1 MNISAELPA
10 VNTGSAEED
19 EEGVADGPLAAEV
32 GRAVDDPAA
41 DDAAPVAVLAVTLD
55 IELSIVTGYAVRKSD
70 GSLGIL
76 LINKG
81 EQSFEVAADLPES
94 PRGVS
99 ARRLGRAEYDAG
111 SGPAQLSVRVE
122 SRRVT
127 ITLPA
132 TSMVGL
138 EVR

>member
-1 MNISAELPA
+1 M
-10 VNTGSAEED
+10 
-19 EEGVADGPLAAEV
+19 
-32 GRAVDDPAA
+32 
-41 DDAAPVAVLAVTLD
+41 TLD
-55 IELSIVTGYAVRKSD
+55 AEPSVVTGYAVRKSD
-70 GSLGIL
+70 GSLGVL

-81 EQSFEVAADLPES
+81 GQSLEVAVDLPAS
-94 PRGVS
+94 PRGVT
-99 ARRLGRAEYDAG
+99 ARRFGRAEYDAG

>member
-1 MNISAELPA
+1 M
-10 VNTGSAEED
+10 
-19 EEGVADGPLAAEV
+19 
-32 GRAVDDPAA
+32 
-41 DDAAPVAVLAVTLD
+41 TLD

-76 LINKG
+76 LIKG
-81 EQSFEVAADLPES
+81 EQSFEVAVDLPAS
-94 PRGVS
+94 PRGVM